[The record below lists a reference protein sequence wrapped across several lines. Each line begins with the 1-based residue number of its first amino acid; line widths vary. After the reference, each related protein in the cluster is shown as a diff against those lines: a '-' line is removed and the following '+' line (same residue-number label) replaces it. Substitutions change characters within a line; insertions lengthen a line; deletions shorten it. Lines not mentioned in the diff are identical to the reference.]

1 MSEENA
7 IPQANEE
14 PKKVEDTNQ
23 KPKTEEEV
31 WDLKYNHETIKKP
44 TSEVLKL
51 AQMGMNYPKILE
63 QLESYKNDET
73 IQFVDRIAKES
84 GVSRSEIIRKWQD
97 DFRQREIEKIA
108 TRDGVDTT
116 AAEKIFKAEQVEA
129 REKEAQRQKE
139 IEDETKK
146 QREARLAK
154 EEAEFRALYPE
165 VKGEE
170 IPDEVLREW
179 NEGTPLKTAYKAY
192 ESDTLKARLKQ
203 LEEQAKI
210 NATNED
216 NAASSMGSAQGTGA
230 NTPKTFTREQ
240 IAKMSL
246 EEYNANR
253 DEIQKQA
260 NAGKIK

>member
-23 KPKTEEEV
+23 PEPVK
-31 WDLKYNHETIKKP
+31 TIKVKFNHQEMDLP
-44 TSEVLKL
+44 IEEAVKHI
-51 AQMGMNYPKILE
+51 QKGMNYDKILE
-63 QLESYKNDET
+63 QLESYKNDDA
-73 IQFVDRIAKES
+73 IQYVDKIAKKN
-84 GVSRSEIIRKWQD
+84 GVTRKEVVQKWLVDEIV
-97 DFRQREIEKIA
+97 E
-108 TRDGVDTT
+108 RDGVDT
-116 AAEKIFKAEQVEA
+116 AVAEKILKAEQVEA

-139 IEDETKK
+139 IEDETQK

-170 IPDEVLREW
+170 IPVEVLREW

-216 NAASSMGSAQGTGA
+216 NAAKSMGSAQGTGA

-253 DEIQKQA
+253 DEIKKQA